1 MSNGI
6 FNPEPESKADRIEQ
20 FGRRAF
26 ILSLAGAVSAAA
38 FWGLRRSTVASAKPL
53 GPDEGPANVTI
64 VRFDREGRSETSV
77 TVPRLIKS
85 DEQWRRQLP
94 LASYWVTRH
103 DDTER
108 PYTGATWNEHG
119 RGIFRCIG
127 CDLALFRSDTKFDSG
142 TGWPSFW
149 QPIAEE
155 NVVKTVD
162 GSLMEVRTAVSC
174 RLCDAHLGHVFEDG
188 PAPTGLRYCMNS
200 ASMRFVKLG

>member
-1 MSNGI
+1 MSNRI